1 MHHGEITPP
10 VRSAGCIRWGRIDRS
25 TDMTLMKRSLVAS
38 VLVLSSLATACAPML
53 PTRTSTVPSVD
64 VSRYLGTWYEVAS
77 VKQFFSIGL
86 VGSTA
91 EYSLNPDGSIRV
103 FNSGN
108 YFTFDGPPSSIVG
121 SAVPV
126 DSSNARLN
134 VSFTGFNSAEG
145 AGNYWIVDLDPDY
158 QWAIVSDPTGVSC
171 FLLSRT
177 RSISPELRADLL
189 ARAAAKG
196 VDISNVTETLQPPA

>member
-1 MHHGEITPP
+1 
-10 VRSAGCIRWGRIDRS
+10 
-25 TDMTLMKRSLVAS
+25 MTRLKRCLALVPLLA
-38 VLVLSSLATACAPML
+38 VLAISCAPSA
-53 PTRTSTVPSVD
+53 PPRTTTVTSVD
-64 VSRYLGTWYEVAS
+64 VNRYLGTWYEVAS

-91 EYSLNPDGSIRV
+91 NYSLNPDGSIRV

-108 YFTFDGPPSSIVG
+108 YFAFDGPASTIVG

-126 DSSNARLN
+126 DASNARLN
-134 VSFTGFNSAEG
+134 VSFSGFNSSEG
-145 AGNYWIVDLDPDY
+145 LGNYWIVDLDPDY
-158 QWAIVSDPTGVSC
+158 QWAIVSDPTGESC

-177 RSISPELRADLL
+177 RAISAQLRADLL

-196 VDISNVTETLQPPA
+196 VNISNVTETLQPAS

>member
-1 MHHGEITPP
+1 MASKPEYGVSIAKPA
-10 VRSAGCIRWGRIDRS
+10 SAVQIRDLEVEAIDG
-25 TDMTLMKRSLVAS
+25 
-38 VLVLSSLATACAPML
+38 
-53 PTRTSTVPSVD
+53 TSTSANSVAMM
-64 VSRYLGTWYEVAS
+64 VNEVAS